1 LPPNPPY
8 ARFGVMAKYL
18 IPLLTL
24 IALPL
29 VADQDWS
36 STMQKARQELAQ
48 GSYIPALEDFR
59 AALAILDSQ
68 EGQEKERLETL
79 RLLASAARAAG
90 KPDDAMAYVR
100 AAIQL
105 HEDNGAAQPDEL
117 AKDVTRMAMLQLA
130 AKDRKAAKESLVRA
144 VDLWSRAPSADGVQ
158 ELTAVD
164 SLAAMERDDAE
175 YPEAEA
181 LLVRALRAR
190 EAAYGPDASELIA
203 TVDSLAYVLFGQKK
217 YAEAEPLYKRLLSLW
232 ENSAGPEHPMVALT
246 LDKMAEFYAAQ
257 QRYPEA
263 EPLVERSLAMRTNLL
278 MASFN
283 QTGRIELMQAKLAE
297 SRELYTRAIRIGD
310 DCKVADEVMDPL
322 LRIQARLLRQMNRT
336 EEADAIDA
344 RVQAALLRKA
354 DREGRL
360 PSPVKLK

>member
-1 LPPNPPY
+1 M
-8 ARFGVMAKYL
+8 ARCL

-48 GSYIPALEDFR
+48 GSYTLALEDLR
-59 AALAILDSQ
+59 AALAALDSQ
-68 EGQEKERLETL
+68 EGQQDKARLETL
-79 RLLASAARAAG
+79 RQLASAARAAG
-90 KPDDAMAYVR
+90 KAEDAMAYVQ

-105 HEDNGAAQPDEL
+105 HEDNGVAQPDEL
-117 AKDVTRMAMLQLA
+117 AKDVTRLAMLQLA

-144 VDLWSRAPSADGVQ
+144 VELWNRAPSAEGIQ
-158 ELTAVD
+158 ELAAVD
-164 SLAAMERDDAE
+164 SLAAMHRDDAE

-181 LLVRALRAR
+181 LLVRALRTR
-190 EAAYGPDASELIA
+190 EAAYGPEASELIA

-246 LDKMAEFYAAQ
+246 LDKTAEFYAAQ
-257 QRYPEA
+257 QRYAEA

-278 MASFN
+278 MSSFN
-283 QTGRIELMQAKLAE
+283 QTGRIALMQAKLDE

-322 LRIQARLLRQMNRT
+322 LRIQSRLLRQMNRT

-354 DREGRL
+354 DREGRR